1 MEQYINNGTMGWAR
15 RWALYA
21 FALTMLILGQGCGVA
36 AVRGRGTLT
45 GCDVHPCRWE
55 REKGEVA
62 PQLVA
67 RPSLR
72 ERTDEEVRA
81 RGGTPT
87 LDEHNRELPAALRAD
102 NAALRRMVEGDNES
116 IRVLRERA
124 RAAEAAAERYRV
136 ERDQALARAAPAQSA
151 ETAPEAPQPPSR
163 APTVATRERRH
174 RRMTHRARSVP
185 GLTCNPHGDGSRAT
199 CVIPHRP
206 ARISR
211 AIINLAQ
218 RANRA
223 VQAMQIPH
231 NIHVA
236 RGVSRGRVAT
246 ILQHNNTSSSCG
258 IPVMIACRRAA
269 PAASGPHRH
278 HFVRRL
284 GMCETANGNARAVS
298 PSSFVTNA
306 DTIAACGDSPRV
318 QFWLPGGATIDLNFG
333 DSPPSFDPID
343 TTPPTDDDGT
353 ASLPPR
359 TRGSPSASSSFFRGT
374 MMPSTPSEVA
384 VNGTPGMVERRHR
397 SRQRQFVADVTPA
410 YQRSHASHGSRLAFA
425 SMPSVRRLDRTDR
438 AS

>member
-1 MEQYINNGTMGWAR
+1 MEQYINNSTMGWA

-21 FALTMLILGQGCGVA
+21 FALTMLIFGQGCGVA

-45 GCDVHPCRWE
+45 GCDVHPCQWE

-72 ERTDEEVRA
+72 ERTNEEVRA

-102 NAALRRMVEGDNES
+102 NTILRRMVEGDNES

-136 ERDQALARAAPAQSA
+136 ERDQALARAAPAQPA
-151 ETAPEAPQPPSR
+151 ESVPEAPQPPSR
-163 APTVATRERRH
+163 APTVATREHRH
-174 RRMTHRARSVP
+174 RGMTHRARSVP

-223 VQAMQIPH
+223 VQAVQIPH
-231 NIHVA
+231 NIRVA

-246 ILQHNNTSSSCG
+246 ILQHNTNQS
-258 IPVMIACRRAA
+258 ACRVPLMIVCRRTV
-269 PAASGPHRH
+269 PASSGPHRH

-284 GMCETANGNARAVS
+284 GTCETANGNTDVVS
-298 PSSFVTNA
+298 PSSFVTNP
-306 DTIAACGDSPRV
+306 DTIAACGDSPNV

-343 TTPPTDDDGT
+343 TTPPPDDGGT

-359 TRGSPSASSSFFRGT
+359 TRGSSFASSSLFNGMT
-374 MMPSTPSEVA
+374 MPSTPSEVA

-397 SRQRQFVADVTPA
+397 PRQTQFAADVTPA
-410 YQRSHASHGSRLAFA
+410 YHGSHASHGSRLVFA
-425 SMPSVRRLDRTDR
+425 SMPRSLARTDR
-438 AS
+438 TS